1 MSRKQIALAV
11 LLVILI
17 IVMVAAIIVDRK
29 FALIVASP
37 RISHESLVKPETRA
51 QIVLDVPKAKEIIKK
66 KLLAGTSVPDWVL
79 PRALPYDAAL
89 VVNLD
94 YSRNNMD
101 LTLFVNDQRLAPIL
115 VDQINSLKLPP
126 PFDKW
131 FKEKMAWKERG
142 RMVRNG
148 AAPMN
153 PVFLSKLKAL
163 FRDKPG
169 AGAPLRIEG
178 GHLVEAVLDNR
189 DGSLLAIVGT
199 IAEAEG
205 QSMTESTT
213 EGFLGMAVPLDVVRL
228 QADLADEKTLKI
240 HLVIECAPET
250 EAADVQVLAIGL
262 ELGLPEVQQSL
273 SKNGITLTGKSS
285 VKDNV
290 ITGDYTIPNFDGVLA
305 KL

>member
-1 MSRKQIALAV
+1 MSKKQIALAV

-17 IVMVAAIIVDRK
+17 IVMVAAIVVDRK

-37 RISHESLVKPETRA
+37 KISHESLVKPETRA
-51 QIVLDVPKAKEIIKK
+51 QIVVDVPKAKEIIKK
-66 KLLAGTSVPDWVL
+66 KLLAGRSVPDWVL
-79 PRALPYDAAL
+79 PRALPYEADL
-89 VVNLD
+89 VANLD
-94 YSRNNMD
+94 YARNSMD
-101 LTLFVNDQRLAPIL
+101 FTLFVNDQRLAPVL
-115 VDQINSLKLPP
+115 VDQINRLKLPA
-126 PFDKW
+126 PFDQW

-163 FRDKPG
+163 FKDKPG

-205 QSMTESTT
+205 QSVTESTT

-250 EAADVQVLAIGL
+250 KPADVQFLAMGL
-262 ELGLPEVQQSL
+262 DWGLPEVQQSL
-273 SKNGITLTGKSS
+273 SKNGITLTGKAS

-290 ITGDYTIPNFDGVLA
+290 ITGDYTIPNFDVVLG
-305 KL
+305 K